1 MVERRRTAPQAW
13 KPGQS
18 GNPAGKPPGCRNKAT
33 QMVMALMEGGA
44 EEVTRTVID
53 AAKAGDLTA
62 ARLVIER
69 LAPPLRER
77 PLSLPLPDTGT
88 VAGVSAAQQAIL
100 QAVGEGEILPGEGTA
115 LAGIVGT
122 RRKTLGQVDTQTRPT
137 APGGGT
143 LTFRAESLCR
153 LHLTRARAKKT
164 PPTRNPAPTPSK
176 KPRVVRGKAV
186 SWMMKNNVGGCAVRG
201 PKTADAAAISNRQ

>member
-1 MVERRRTAPQAW
+1 MVEKRRATPQAW
-13 KPGQS
+13 KPGQC

-44 EEVTRTVID
+44 EEITRTVID

-100 QAVGEGEILPGEGTA
+100 QAVGDGEILPGEGTA
-115 LAGIVGT
+115 LAGIVES
-122 RRKTLGQVDTQTRPT
+122 RRKALETIELEQRIT
-137 APGGGT
+137 ALEQRHG
-143 LTFRAESLCR
+143 
-153 LHLTRARAKKT
+153 
-164 PPTRNPAPTPSK
+164 SK
-176 KPRVVRGKAV
+176 
-186 SWMMKNNVGGCAVRG
+186 
-201 PKTADAAAISNRQ
+201 

>member
-1 MVERRRTAPQAW
+1 MTNKKPPPPHAW
-13 KPGQS
+13 RPGQS
-18 GNPAGKPPGCRNKAT
+18 GNPAGKKPGSRNKAT
-33 QMVMALMEGGA
+33 QMVLALMEGGA
-44 EEVTRTVID
+44 EEITRTVID

-115 LAGIVGT
+115 LAGIVES
-122 RRKTLGQVDTQTRPT
+122 RRKALETVELEQRISALEAKHGQ
-137 APGGGT
+137 
-143 LTFRAESLCR
+143 
-153 LHLTRARAKKT
+153 K
-164 PPTRNPAPTPSK
+164 
-176 KPRVVRGKAV
+176 
-186 SWMMKNNVGGCAVRG
+186 
-201 PKTADAAAISNRQ
+201 